1 MFVPEDC
8 GNVPDC
14 VLSLISMLSTR
25 PQQCCCILTIIFA
38 PNTAAKVSG
47 LTWFQLYTH
56 IIRAGRNHACVI
68 NVRVKCED
76 LSSKL
81 YRVRMTRM
89 CAPIVNFHQRVNS
102 LTLLP
107 SILLCRR
114 KPSFQTSTAF
124 LSKTESWHTLLS
136 LDNSLQCSTIKI
148 LQCIYVLISP
158 LLLDTSSHWSTFV
171 QCHQYV
177 KPFVD

>member
-68 NVRVKCED
+68 NVGWNVRTCRASFTGWEWLECVLL
-76 LSSKL
+76 LSISIKEWILSPYCPAFSSVEENPHSRQALHFWARLKVGTPCFHWIIL
-81 YRVRMTRM
+81 YS
-89 CAPIVNFHQRVNS
+89 A
-102 LTLLP
+102 
-107 SILLCRR
+107 
-114 KPSFQTSTAF
+114 A
-124 LSKTESWHTLLS
+124 LSKSYS
-136 LDNSLQCSTIKI
+136 AFMS
-148 LQCIYVLISP
+148 
-158 LLLDTSSHWSTFV
+158 
-171 QCHQYV
+171 
-177 KPFVD
+177 